1 MAYLQ
6 INHVVLYGK
15 YMYGL
20 RKQYKIIRKC
30 VVCKQLNNTELHV
43 KETYY
48 YDIFVNFRK
57 LTLVIN
63 ILRKNTRNNR
73 VT

>member
-1 MAYLQ
+1 MLKTTLSVCDVKKHCLNNGVLQ
-6 INHVVLYGK
+6 INHVILYGK

-43 KETYY
+43 K
-48 YDIFVNFRK
+48 
-57 LTLVIN
+57 
-63 ILRKNTRNNR
+63 
-73 VT
+73 

>member
-43 KETYY
+43 K
-48 YDIFVNFRK
+48 
-57 LTLVIN
+57 
-63 ILRKNTRNNR
+63 
-73 VT
+73 